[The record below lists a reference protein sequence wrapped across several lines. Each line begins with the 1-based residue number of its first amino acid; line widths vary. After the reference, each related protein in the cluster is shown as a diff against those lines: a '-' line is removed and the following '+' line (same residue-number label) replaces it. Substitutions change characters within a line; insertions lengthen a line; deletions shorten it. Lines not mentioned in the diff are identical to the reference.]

1 MTLCPVIGPPP
12 CRADQIE
19 PNLVSIAWVP
29 TEPDRRSRR
38 GARASFSQVHG
49 FGPFE
54 SGIGCVLCLDR
65 PDAEADE
72 ELVQSTAGP
81 KGLGPGAR
89 QRMKLRGVRRTLK
102 AVNSRRVG

>member
-12 CRADQIE
+12 CRAEQLE
-19 PNLVSIAWVP
+19 ASVVSIAWVP

-54 SGIGCVLCLDR
+54 PGKCCVLCLDR

-72 ELVQSTAGP
+72 ELVLRKAEP
-81 KGLGPGAR
+81 RWLGPGAR
-89 QRMKLRGVRRTLK
+89 
-102 AVNSRRVG
+102 